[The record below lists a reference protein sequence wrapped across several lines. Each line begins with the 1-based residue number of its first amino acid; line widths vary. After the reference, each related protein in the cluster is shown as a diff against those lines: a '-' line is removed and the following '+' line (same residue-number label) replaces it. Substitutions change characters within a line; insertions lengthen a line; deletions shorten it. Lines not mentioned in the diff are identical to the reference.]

1 MFVLGEVVKYD
12 DPARPTAESRLEIGI
27 APIVIDHAYIAAIRP
42 MPPKP
47 LSFCVLRH
55 VKLDQF
61 RALKPGRPARPL
73 THQGGPPAAR
83 RRQRRPLAGADHEK
97 AVWLIFEY

>member
-61 RALKPGRPARPL
+61 RALKPGRPDSLDRARAMSENGEKTTL
-73 THQGGPPAAR
+73 GE
-83 RRQRRPLAGADHEK
+83 RPCECK
-97 AVWLIFEY
+97 